1 MSRGEAGTA
10 RANLTFPNFVTL
22 SNGDLLANWR
32 AGSTKDCDDEGL
44 EFSRSRDGGE
54 SWSEPFRPVE
64 APRVNGVGGTLK
76 IGYLTET
83 SPGRLMGVFHWVDRE
98 TYPGQGLFNADTEGC
113 LPTRMLLAESDDS
126 GHSWSA
132 FREVP
137 MPEVIGPPSLTNP
150 LIILADG
157 TLVMSVESNKTYQ
170 DDSTWYQRVVMFHS
184 TDQGQT
190 WGEPAIA
197 GFDPSGR
204 IYNWDQRVG
213 LAPDGRLGAFL
224 WTYDSHMSTYHNIH
238 RRISADGGHTWT
250 QAEDLGFPDQA
261 AHPAILPDGRVLLDY
276 VDRFN
281 THSIRARLAP
291 AIDAAFDPDSE
302 VSIYEH
308 GNPDDG
314 EPQADGALGL
324 SVWSFGLPFGELL
337 PNGDVLVLY
346 YAGSE
351 EAMDVHWTRLRV
363 K

>member
-1 MSRGEAGTA
+1 
-10 RANLTFPNFVTL
+10 
-22 SNGDLLANWR
+22 
-32 AGSTKDCDDEGL
+32 
-44 EFSRSRDGGE
+44 
-54 SWSEPFRPVE
+54 
-64 APRVNGVGGTLK
+64 
-76 IGYLTET
+76 
-83 SPGRLMGVFHWVDRE
+83 MGVFHWVDRE

-250 QAEDLGFPDQA
+250 QAEDLGFPLGSSCPMAMSSSSTTPA
-261 AHPAILPDGRVLLDY
+261 AKKRWMFTGRGCVSSDEAEYLEQLNSLDT
-276 VDRFN
+276 V
-281 THSIRARLAP
+281 
-291 AIDAAFDPDSE
+291 
-302 VSIYEH
+302 
-308 GNPDDG
+308 
-314 EPQADGALGL
+314 
-324 SVWSFGLPFGELL
+324 
-337 PNGDVLVLY
+337 
-346 YAGSE
+346 GSCGH
-351 EAMDVHWTRLRV
+351 MSR
-363 K
+363 